1 MLLMSL
7 LSKDKLIDSIID
19 NGSKT
24 GQFSASRG
32 KDTDITIETK
42 IIDIE
47 YDGDSGREKID
58 KTYRAYILL
67 DESTQEAKYYEEI
80 AESSQGFNAG
90 VSTGNISFG
99 TSKSFSKGKTIGHAE
114 FEKTWS
120 YNKRDNENNTNNDNN
135 ETAKEKGRNIS
146 YDIKQIQRPIEQMLS
161 QNGWKL
167 SLVTSKKDAP
177 YKKEKYYNSS
187 TLIIE
192 ISHLFI

>member
-1 MLLMSL
+1 MLMSL
-7 LSKDKLIDSIID
+7 LSKDELIDSIID

-32 KDTDITIETK
+32 KDTDIIIETK
-42 IIDIE
+42 IIDTE

-67 DESTQEAKYYEEI
+67 DESAHEAKYYEEI
-80 AESSQGFNAG
+80 VESSQGFNAG
-90 VSTGNISFG
+90 VSSGNISFG
-99 TSKSFSKGKTIGHAE
+99 TSKSFFKGKTIGHAE
-114 FEKTWS
+114 FEKIRS

-146 YDIKQIQRPIEQMLS
+146 YDIKQIRRPIEQMLS
-161 QNGWKL
+161 QNGWTL

-177 YKKEKYYNSS
+177 YKKEKKRLGSNDDVK
-187 TLIIE
+187 
-192 ISHLFI
+192 